1 MKIRTLI
8 AWVVAYA
15 VAMAFLESTVVVY
28 LRELFYPNGFSFPLA
43 EMDSRLA
50 VTEILREAA
59 TLIMLVAVAVIAGKR
74 FTERFAWFIFAFGVW
89 DIFYYI
95 FLWLLIGWPGSL
107 MEWDVLFLIPVTWT
121 GPVITPVI
129 ISLIMILLALLLLFY
144 PGKPPYFKLSGWHWV
159 LLIAGSLVVITAFA
173 WDYSAFILQQY
184 SIRELINLPDNEGLF
199 RFSLSYVP
207 VKFNW
212 PLFTAGAFIIIAV
225 PVQILITLYE
235 SRKTVKKII

>member
-8 AWVVAYA
+8 VWVVAYA
-15 VAMAFLESTVVVY
+15 VAMAFLESAVVVY
-28 LRELFYPNGFSFPLA
+28 IRELLYPDGFSFPLA

-50 VTEILREAA
+50 VTEILREA
-59 TLIMLVAVAVIAGKR
+59 TTMIMLVAVATIAGKR
-74 FTERFAWFIFAFGVW
+74 FTERFAWFVFAFGVW

-121 GPVITPVI
+121 GPVIAPII
-129 ISLIMILLALLLLFY
+129 ISLIMISLALLLLLY
-144 PGKPPYFKLSGWHWV
+144 PGESPYFKLSGWHWV

-184 SIRELINLPDNEGLF
+184 SIRELINLPDTEGLF
-199 RFSLSYVP
+199 RLALTYVP
-207 VKFNW
+207 VRFNW
-212 PLFTAGAFIIIAV
+212 PLFTTGALIIIAV
-225 PVQILITLYE
+225 PVHILIILYQN
-235 SRKTVKKII
+235 R